1 MEKNDIIT
9 VTCEALGTQ
18 GEGIARAD
26 GVTFFVPRFLPGER
40 ASVRV
45 LKCKGNI
52 AYAKIEEL
60 LTPAEERVR
69 PACPVFGRCGGCQL
83 QHVKYRAQLRFK
95 TGLVRDAL
103 KKIAGLGVPVAACE
117 RSEKEYGYRNKLQ
130 LPVGR
135 RDGRNVIGF
144 FAERSH
150 RIVPIDGCPL
160 HPEWA
165 DKLIAAVYNFMEKC
179 GLDGYDEE
187 TGEGQIRHIVVRELR
202 GKFIITLVVTVPVLN
217 GIDYLLFRLGEIFR
231 EFSFYLNYNDKKSNV
246 IFGETFTLLKGKG
259 IYECSEGG
267 ISYEAGPR
275 TFVQV
280 NENVR
285 TKLYERALSCADE
298 GDTVI
303 DCYAGGG
310 LLTAKFAK
318 KCKRAYGIEVV
329 PEASACAAALAG
341 RNGLSGKMTALC
353 GRVED
358 ELAGVLAK
366 EPSALV
372 VLDPPRA
379 GVARE
384 VIALLLRERPKKI
397 VMISCDPATFA
408 RDAGLLTGALAE
420 RDGALV
426 KTGTQ
431 DGYVLRSVEPFDM
444 FPQTKWV
451 ETLAVFE
458 LPADRAQP
466 LAQPPLGR
474 AEP

>member
-103 KKIAGLGVPVAACE
+103 KKIAGIGVPVAACE

-202 GKFIITLVVTVPVLN
+202 GKFLVT
-217 GIDYLLFRLGEIFR
+217 Y
-231 EFSFYLNYNDKKSNV
+231 
-246 IFGETFTLLKGKG
+246 
-259 IYECSEGG
+259 
-267 ISYEAGPR
+267 
-275 TFVQV
+275 
-280 NENVR
+280 
-285 TKLYERALSCADE
+285 
-298 GDTVI
+298 
-303 DCYAGGG
+303 
-310 LLTAKFAK
+310 
-318 KCKRAYGIEVV
+318 
-329 PEASACAAALAG
+329 
-341 RNGLSGKMTALC
+341 
-353 GRVED
+353 
-358 ELAGVLAK
+358 
-366 EPSALV
+366 
-372 VLDPPRA
+372 
-379 GVARE
+379 
-384 VIALLLRERPKKI
+384 
-397 VMISCDPATFA
+397 
-408 RDAGLLTGALAE
+408 
-420 RDGALV
+420 
-426 KTGTQ
+426 
-431 DGYVLRSVEPFDM
+431 LRSVAPEQLHPARRGLVYAREHVK
-444 FPQTKWV
+444 QRR
-451 ETLAVFE
+451 LARTRLADHRDE
-458 LPADRAQP
+458 LS
-466 LAQPPLGR
+466 LAHLEIYALQHFARRGGIVVSLPKPLGFQNDVAHFPTSLIVYHIPR
-474 AEP
+474 AYSIGGAPSAPN